1 MKKIL
6 LFLIL
11 LFTSFI
17 TVNAQGDSFFEGEY
31 IDNIYMNRLKDNII
45 DYQQAR
51 IFRHSLSFAPVYCI
65 EPYST
70 FNKGALYY
78 QTDTPPNLTQEQ
90 IEKIKLISYYGW
102 GYKEH
107 TDQKWYAITQ
117 FMIWEASYPYAT
129 YYFSDTLGGPRVIK
143 YTKEINEI
151 NNLINNHKKQPS
163 FETTNIIEKT
173 NKIITLTDK
182 NNSLENYQVTSN
194 NASIENNKLIIKNLN
209 PGTHTISLKQKLE
222 GEKPSTFYVAGNSQN
237 LVTKG
242 HPDPIT
248 TSIEV
253 IIQET
258 KLSIKKLDKDT
269 KTNNP
274 QPNTSLTG
282 AVFELYKDNKLVKK
296 FTLDKTEI
304 ELKDLDYGNYYL
316 KEKEPGKG
324 YQLNENKYNFE
335 ITKEKPQIEITIENE
350 VIKKEIEIT
359 KLFGTEENFKPEE
372 NINFNIYDEEN
383 NLIKTIITNKDGK
396 ASITL
401 PYGKYII
408 KQMTTTEGFEKI
420 EPITIEIKDTKKEEF
435 TLKDYKIPVPDTYK
449 KLNIFEQLWLKLK
462 SLFF

>member
-11 LFTSFI
+11 IFTSFI

-31 IDNIYMNRLKDNII
+31 IDNIYMNRLKDNYIN
-45 DYQQAR
+45 YQQAR
-51 IFRHSLSFAPVYCI
+51 IFRHSRSFEPVYCI

-78 QTDTPPNLTQEQ
+78 QSDNPPNLTKEQ
-90 IEKIKLISYYGW
+90 IERVKLISYYGW

-107 TDQKWYAITQ
+107 TDLKWYAITQ
-117 FMIWEASYPYAT
+117 FMIWEESYPYAT
-129 YYFSDTLGGPRVIK
+129 YYFSDTLGGPKVIK
-143 YTKEINEI
+143 YTEEINEI

-173 NKIITLTDK
+173 NKTIILKDK
-182 NNSLENYQVTSN
+182 NNSLKNYQVTSN
-194 NASIENNKLIIKNLN
+194 NAFIENNNLIIKSLT
-209 PGTHTISLKQKLE
+209 PGTHTINLEQKLE
-222 GEKPSTFYVAGNSQN
+222 GTKPSTFYVSGNSQN

-242 HPDPIT
+242 HPDPIK

-253 IIQET
+253 TIQET
-258 KLSIKKLDKDT
+258 KINIKKIDKDT

-282 AVFELYKDNKLVKK
+282 AVFELYKEKKLIKK

-304 ELKDLDYGNYYL
+304 ELKDLDYGSYYL

-324 YQLNENKYNFE
+324 YQLNTNIYNFE
-335 ITKEKPQIEITIENE
+335 ITKENPTPEIIIENE

-359 KLFGTEENFKPEE
+359 KLFGAENNFKPEE

-383 NLIKTIITNKDGK
+383 NLVKTIITDKDGK

-401 PYGKYII
+401 QYGKYTI

-420 EPITIEIKDTKKEEF
+420 EPIELDIKDTKKEEF

-449 KLNIFEQLWLKLK
+449 KLNIFELIWQNLK